1 MSKASQDTLK
11 ALTKLGVVVQIR
23 KLITWTTPYS
33 YQLEKRFKPK
43 INGLP
48 VFQLVFE
55 GIPAESRG
63 RRMATDAFNKVNGTE
78 NIYAIGDTCIQLT
91 DGGFPNGH
99 PQVQVDSARLNL
111 AKNFLSKK
119 KRPNPI

>member
-1 MSKASQDTLK
+1 
-11 ALTKLGVVVQIR
+11 
-23 KLITWTTPYS
+23 
-33 YQLEKRFKPK
+33 
-43 INGLP
+43 

-99 PQVQVDSARLNL
+99 PQVQV
-111 AKNFLSKK
+111 
-119 KRPNPI
+119 IQQG